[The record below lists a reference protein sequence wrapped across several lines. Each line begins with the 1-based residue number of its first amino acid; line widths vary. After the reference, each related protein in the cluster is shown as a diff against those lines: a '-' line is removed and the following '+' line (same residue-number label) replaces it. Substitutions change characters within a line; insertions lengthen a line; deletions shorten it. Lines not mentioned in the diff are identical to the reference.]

1 MVQIQQRG
9 LSYYDVG
16 DIKVVQTVP
25 DHKPPIAEDT
35 IEGRYS
41 GVLFRTA
48 SQQECLFDV
57 YEDMMYLAELYKES
71 ESFRLFTENAG
82 VGAKE
87 IRLLN
92 EALLE
97 TAPFNE
103 TTIHFLTVLAEN
115 KRLDCIAEIA
125 KKYKKLYQLFNKE
138 EKITIISAEELTAD
152 QQDQVLAAVK
162 ANPENAGKEF
172 TIEYTVDPA
181 IQGGLQ
187 MYTESE
193 FMDMSL
199 QSRLNR
205 INEEVSRLTQ

>member
-1 MVQIQQRG
+1 M
-9 LSYYDVG
+9 
-16 DIKVVQTVP
+16 K
-25 DHKPPIAEDT
+25 EDT

-41 GVLFRTA
+41 GVLFVTA
-48 SQQECLFDV
+48 SQKECLFDV

-71 ESFRLFTENAG
+71 EPFRLFTENAG

-162 ANPENAGKEF
+162 GNPENAGKEF
-172 TIEYTVDPA
+172 TIEYTVDAA

>member
-1 MVQIQQRG
+1 
-9 LSYYDVG
+9 
-16 DIKVVQTVP
+16 
-25 DHKPPIAEDT
+25 
-35 IEGRYS
+35 
-41 GVLFRTA
+41 
-48 SQQECLFDV
+48 
-57 YEDMMYLAELYKES
+57 MMYLAELYRES
-71 ESFRLFTENAG
+71 EQFRLFTENAG

-87 IRLLN
+87 IRQLN

-97 TAPFNE
+97 TAPFHE

-125 KKYKKLYQLFNKE
+125 QKYKKLYQLFNKE
-138 EKITIISAEELTAD
+138 EKITIISAEELSAS
-152 QQDQVLAAVK
+152 QQEDVLAAVK
-162 ANPENAGKEF
+162 ANPANSGKEF

-199 QSRLNR
+199 QSRLNC
-205 INEEVSRLTQ
+205 IKEEVGRLTH